1 MGTGYD
7 ESDNSEWLD
16 FSERVRLHPQN
27 HHPLMGGYDPA
38 DGGRLQLYDQISGD
52 IRLVQSGY
60 RSEWRLLKER

>member
-27 HHPLMGGYDPA
+27 HGGYLRKD
-38 DGGRLQLYDQISGD
+38 S
-52 IRLVQSGY
+52 
-60 RSEWRLLKER
+60 